1 MSIESTTPLLH
12 YFESGNIFS
21 GSDRK
26 KRYKIFPDKEGNM
39 LCKLWFGNLC
49 LEKTDPEGVS
59 ENTFPVTEE
68 GRSEMIRWLTEATPI
83 SEKNVP

>member
-1 MSIESTTPLLH
+1 
-12 YFESGNIFS
+12 
-21 GSDRK
+21 
-26 KRYKIFPDKEGNM
+26 M
-39 LCKLWFGNLC
+39 LCKLWFGNIC

-83 SEKNVP
+83 SEPANGENGL